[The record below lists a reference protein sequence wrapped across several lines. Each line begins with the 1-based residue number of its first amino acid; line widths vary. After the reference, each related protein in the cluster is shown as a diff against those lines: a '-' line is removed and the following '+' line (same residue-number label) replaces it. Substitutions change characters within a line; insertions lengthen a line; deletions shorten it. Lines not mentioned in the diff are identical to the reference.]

1 MSDMAV
7 THKMDPATGF
17 RTGLA
22 LADAG
27 IEMKRA
33 QLEREFPDESPE
45 EHLKRLNAWLRE
57 RPGAPIG
64 DGEGRPSRF
73 PRATA

>member
-1 MSDMAV
+1 MPNMANA
-7 THKMDPATGF
+7 HKMDPATGF

-33 QLEREFPDESPE
+33 QLEREFPAETPK
-45 EHLKRLNAWLRE
+45 EHLKRLNAWLRD
-57 RPGAPIG
+57 RPGAPFG
-64 DGEGRPSRF
+64 DGEGRPRSV
-73 PRATA
+73 PHTQT

>member
-1 MSDMAV
+1 MRNMAIV
-7 THKMDPATGF
+7 HKMDPATGF
-17 RTGLA
+17 RTGIA

-33 QLEREFPDESPE
+33 QLAREFPDESPQ

-57 RPGAPIG
+57 RPGAPFG
-64 DGEGRPSRF
+64 DGEGRPGRFSRA
-73 PRATA
+73 RA